1 MAKDYA
7 RLIGECACFH
17 QRIFHARSLPHG
29 LQGFTDHGRAHAFG
43 AQVTQLLDLQEIKE
57 GIGIRRWQQ
66 SGFFPAS
73 QLPRC
78 NAKDPQDVRSIV
90 SFHSWP
96 FGSTRSFLQSYRILC
111 ETRSEN
117 SKGELALN
125 CGKLTLLVNF
135 GSV

>member
-57 GIGIRRWQQ
+57 RIGIRRWQQ

-96 FGSTRSFLQSYRILC
+96 LEVRGLSNRATEHYAKHRA
-111 ETRSEN
+111 
-117 SKGELALN
+117 ELARA
-125 CGKLTLLVNF
+125 K
-135 GSV
+135 SP